1 MEKNS
6 VGGVKRVI
14 LWTTDHGV
22 HDGKITEDVT
32 LDLYGKHLFEY
43 AESHAETGFI
53 FRPHKALI
61 RELQDAGLWCEEDL
75 EELKQY
81 CMRSGNIVFDD
92 TFTYDAAYSVADA
105 VITDAYCGITCSAL
119 PLLKPMLL
127 LYRTKDSMPYHKEI
141 AECTYSAAT
150 NEEIDEFIAHVVLGE
165 EDPKYELRKINAAK
179 CVKNFDGRNGWRIK
193 EFLKQK
199 YWTMGR
205 SERG

>member
-1 MEKNS
+1 
-6 VGGVKRVI
+6 
-14 LWTTDHGV
+14 
-22 HDGKITEDVT
+22 
-32 LDLYGKHLFEY
+32 
-43 AESHAETGFI
+43 
-53 FRPHKALI
+53 
-61 RELQDAGLWCEEDL
+61 
-75 EELKQY
+75 
-81 CMRSGNIVFDD
+81 MRSGNIVFDD

-179 CVKNFDGRNGWRIK
+179 CVKNFDGKNGWRIK